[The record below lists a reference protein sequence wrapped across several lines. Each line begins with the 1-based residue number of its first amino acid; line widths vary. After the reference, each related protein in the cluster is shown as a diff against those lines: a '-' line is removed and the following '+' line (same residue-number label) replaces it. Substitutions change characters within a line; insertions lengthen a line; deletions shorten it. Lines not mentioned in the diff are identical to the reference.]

1 MMVGTTRID
10 QLPGLRNRFSK
21 LLSTA
26 DDIAF
31 LRMLWTLN
39 ALQTGRA
46 AEAERFL
53 NGYPLD
59 AATEGILGTH
69 AIYPWELET
78 LANEL
83 LMTPKSIFQTFNCRN
98 WNVIGDLVN
107 LLRSIEGAE
116 YLARREDVNILV
128 EMGRIGA
135 RQFPWQRG
143 YVGLPPLYRSAFIYG
158 QGECAAY
165 LQQAAN
171 LTPSDMTLV
180 GFSLLSVFYPEPDIG
195 PATDMD
201 LIREWGITRNTLEL
215 TLERIS
221 CPIAFAREQAADL
234 RTIEIAT
241 AYKPSILRRYP
252 CLLVGHRSRRMIA
265 PLPDLIMDRV
275 TNGLFYDVVG
285 GGGAVRDEVGRRF
298 ESYALHLLTQML
310 PSALFDPEFSY
321 RTPLGPIA
329 TPDILM
335 HNQRGVV
342 SLAIECKA
350 SRMSVAARFGEIP
363 GEDRGYEEIAKGVMQ
378 LWRFYA
384 HSRLG
389 IAPTRLAD
397 DVKLLIL
404 TLDEWFAGRS
414 TIISHILERAHVL
427 ADASAH
433 AISRKHRPP
442 VAFCTIS
449 ELEDVL
455 QTATAASLLET
466 VEIASGERVGWI
478 FSILHQDTESAKA
491 EPKDFP
497 FQEALGDLLPWYGRL
512 QNLADDQP

>member
-1 MMVGTTRID
+1 MAAPATRIER
-10 QLPGLRNRFSK
+10 LPGLRTQ
-21 LLSTA
+21 LSTRLSAA
-26 DDIAF
+26 DDVAF

-46 AEAERFL
+46 GEAGRFL
-53 NGYPLD
+53 DGYPPD
-59 AATEGILGTH
+59 AATEGILGPR

-83 LMTPKSIFQTFNCRN
+83 LTTPKRIFQTFDCRN

-107 LLRSIEGAE
+107 LLRSMEGAE
-116 YLARREDVNILV
+116 YLARREGVNILI
-128 EMGRIGA
+128 ELGRIGA

-143 YVGLPPLYRSAFIYG
+143 YVGLPQLYRSAFIYG

-180 GFSLLSVFYPEPDIG
+180 GFSLLSVFHPEPGIR

-201 LIREWGITRNTLEL
+201 LIHEWGITRDTLTR

-221 CPIAFAREQAADL
+221 CPIAVARAKAADL
-234 RTIEIAT
+234 RSMEIAT
-241 AYKPSILRRYP
+241 AYKPSILRQYP
-252 CLLVGHRSRRMIA
+252 CLFVGHRERTMMA

-275 TNGLFYDVVG
+275 TNGLFYDVIG

-298 ESYALHLLTQML
+298 ESYALDLLSQML
-310 PSALFDPEFSY
+310 PAVFFDPESSY
-321 RTPLGPIA
+321 RTALGPIA

-335 HNQRGVV
+335 HDGDGAVL
-342 SLAIECKA
+342 LAIECKA
-350 SRMSVAARFGEIP
+350 SRMSVGARFGEAP

-378 LWRFYA
+378 LWRFRA
-384 HSRLG
+384 HSRIE
-389 IAPTRLAD
+389 IAPSRLAD

-414 TIISHILERAHVL
+414 TIIPQILERAHVL

-433 AISRKHRPP
+433 AIPREDRLP

-455 QTATAASLLET
+455 RTATAASLRET
-466 VEIASGERVGWI
+466 AEIASGERIGWI
-478 FSILHQDTESAKA
+478 FSSLHQDAVSAKT
-491 EPKDFP
+491 EPKDYP

-512 QNLADDQP
+512 QDVGDDEP